1 MSSGSVSPPAR
12 VLLIIATL
20 GQRPAFLEQTLK
32 SIISQ
37 PIGVDL
43 VFVAPPDNSHVAE
56 LAARHKI
63 PVLADP
69 GSLPKAIN
77 LGATELKLHHDY
89 FNWLND
95 DDLLEPN
102 TIPKLVHALDSN
114 AKATVAFGHCRYI
127 DAQGRELWVSKAGNL
142 APLILPW
149 GPDLVPQPG
158 MLIRVSS
165 WHRVGGIDP
174 TYSLAFDLDLLLR
187 LKRLGPLVCV
197 PEIVS
202 SFRWHPDSLT
212 VDDRSKNLQE
222 SERAKRAALP
232 KLLRPISPVW
242 DVPVRWAIRR
252 AAGRINKN
260 TPSKKDS

>member
-1 MSSGSVSPPAR
+1 MSSGSDSPPAR

-20 GQRPAFLEQTLK
+20 GQRPVFLEQTLE

-37 PIGVDL
+37 PMAVDL
-43 VFVAPPDNSHVAE
+43 VFVAPKDNQHVSE
-56 LAARHKI
+56 LAERHKI
-63 PVLADP
+63 PFLADP

-102 TIPKLVHALDSN
+102 TLHKLVCALDSN
-114 AKATVAFGHCRYI
+114 TKATVAFGHCRYI
-127 DAQGRELWVSKAGNL
+127 DAQGQELWVSKAGKL

-165 WHRVGGIDP
+165 WLQVGGIDP
-174 TYSLAFDLDLLLR
+174 SYSLAFDLDLLLR
-187 LKRLGPLVCV
+187 LKRQGPLVCV

-212 VDDRSKNLQE
+212 VDDRSKNLLE

-242 DVPVRWAIRR
+242 DVPVRWTIRR
-252 AAGRINKN
+252 AADRINKN
-260 TPSKKDS
+260 TLSKKDS